1 MGHIMNS
8 TFWKCSIVTLTAALI
23 LTTGGCQS
31 ESAHDHHEHDE
42 DHAAHEQGNH
52 HDHDHDHH
60 AHAAPHGGA
69 LVELGD
75 HEAHI
80 EVVRDVERAELV
92 LYVFD
97 AHAENSVRVTHE
109 GLTLSVQT
117 STGESHEVTLLP
129 VSNQLTGESPGYT
142 SEFRGAAPWVLTN
155 PDFTATLPAITI
167 RGATYE
173 NISIVFPAGNE

>member
-1 MGHIMNS
+1 MNS
-8 TFWKCSIVTLTAALI
+8 TFWKYSIATLTAALV
-23 LTTGGCQS
+23 LTIGGC
-31 ESAHDHHEHDE
+31 EGNSAHDQHKHDA
-42 DHAAHEQGNH
+42 DHEQGDH
-52 HDHDHDHH
+52 HDHDHPH

-80 EVVRDVERAELV
+80 ELVRDIERAELV

-97 AHAENSVRVTHE
+97 AHAENSVRVAHE

-129 VSNQLTGESPGYT
+129 VSNQLTGESPGDA